1 MAANSLLLKIDRSSP
16 TPIRRQIVEGIRAL
30 IDTEVIAANTPL
42 PSTRVMADRLGISR
56 YTVNL
61 AYEELQV
68 MGYLQSRQGSY
79 NYIQKRRKEAAYNP
93 ERRSAIAW
101 DKAANRPA
109 EKLFR
114 TYLEIPA
121 PVATRSGPEQAVIDF
136 SELQPDPS
144 LFPVADFRHCVH
156 HVMLENGRE
165 SLDFCPTEG
174 NKDLRDYV
182 AQRLRLHGIS
192 TSAEE
197 ILITY
202 GSQQALDY
210 VIQLLTGREKKVVVE
225 APTYFNLLPLLKFRN
240 VNVCTVPM
248 KPDGMDLGCL
258 EKVLQREKV
267 GFVYTIPN
275 FHNPTGITTS
285 HAHREKLF
293 NICLNHR
300 VPILED
306 GFDEEMKYFGKLPMP
321 IKSIDEKNLVIYVG
335 TFSKVLFPGVRIG
348 WVTADKGCIQRLAAI
363 KRCSDLRCGNLIQ
376 ASLALFCREGY
387 YDLHLKRIH
396 RIFRRRMQ
404 TMLRTMSEFLPKNVS
419 WSRPLGGYTIWV
431 KMPLKMRA
439 ADLNELMS
447 DNGVIVSPGELYY
460 PQSCRSEYFRLSIAR
475 IGEAEIKE
483 GLIRLGGAL
492 RRLPIRIQE
501 KRSH

>member
-1 MAANSLLLKIDRSSP
+1 MVAYSLLINIDRSSK
-16 TPIRRQIVEGIRAL
+16 TPIRRQIVEKIRIL
-30 IDTEVIAANTPL
+30 IDEQVIAADTPL
-42 PSTRVMADRLGISR
+42 PSTRALADRLGISR

-79 NYIQKRRKEAAYNP
+79 NYTQKRRKEVEYNP
-93 ERRSAIAW
+93 ERRSIIAW
-101 DKAANRPA
+101 DKAANKSA
-109 EKLFR
+109 EKLYKS
-114 TYLEIPA
+114 YLGIPA
-121 PVATRSGPEQAVIDF
+121 GVPNRFRPDQAVIDF

-144 LFPVADFRHCVH
+144 LFPIADFRRCFRR
-156 HVMLENGRE
+156 VMLEDGQE
-165 SLDFCPTEG
+165 SLDFSPTEG
-174 NKDLRDYV
+174 NKNLRDYI

-192 TSAEE
+192 SSAEE

-210 VIQLLTGREKKVVVE
+210 IIRLLTRPDKKVIVE
-225 APTYFNLLPLLKFRN
+225 APTYFNILPLLKFHN
-240 VNVCTVPM
+240 VKLSAVPM
-248 KPDGMDLGCL
+248 KPDGMDLNYL

-267 GFVYTIPN
+267 SFIYTIPN

-285 HAHREKLF
+285 HTHREKLL
-293 NICLNHR
+293 NICLNYR
-300 VPILED
+300 IPILED
-306 GFDEEMKYFGKLPMP
+306 GFEEEMKYFGKLPMP

-363 KRCSDLRCGNLIQ
+363 KRCSDLRCGNLVQ
-376 ASLALFCREGY
+376 AALALFCKEGY

-404 TMLRTMSEFLPKNVS
+404 TALRMMSEFLPKNVG
-419 WSRPLGGYTIWV
+419 WSQPLGGFTIWV
-431 KMPLKMRA
+431 KMPRKMSA
-439 ADLNELMS
+439 ADLSKLMFE
-447 DNGVIVSPGELYY
+447 NGVIVSPGEHYF
-460 PQSCRSEYFRLSIAR
+460 PQLFQSEYFRLSIAR
-475 IGEAEIKE
+475 IDEVQIKE

-492 RRLPIRIQE
+492 RKL
-501 KRSH
+501 SN